1 MRKFLLLGAA
11 LLSWPG
17 GASADTA
24 TFGVYNLT
32 FSDFAGTQQFGTV
45 TVTDSGGG
53 VAHVV
58 ENVAPSFIIDTGNS
72 NNHAPLA
79 FNLTNPGATSI
90 INVVMSPPFLQGN
103 GGAQS
108 QPPFGTFN
116 SSIAGNC
123 NSGGSGGGC
132 GVSSIAFDITGFTS
146 FFSNAFTSNGMT
158 VPIFFASDIL
168 YCPTTDCTGGTGDV
182 GASTPTPVP
191 GPLVGAGLPGLI
203 AACVGLVG
211 LNRRRRNK
219 TA

>member
-1 MRKFLLLGAA
+1 MDPDDIYFPEAEDIG
-11 LLSWPG
+11 P
-17 GASADTA
+17 
-24 TFGVYNLT
+24 
-32 FSDFAGTQQFGTV
+32 
-45 TVTDSGGG
+45 
-53 VAHVV
+53 H
-58 ENVAPSFIIDTGNS
+58 
-72 NNHAPLA
+72 
-79 FNLTNPGATSI
+79 
-90 INVVMSPPFLQGN
+90 
-103 GGAQS
+103 
-108 QPPFGTFN
+108 

-168 YCPTTDCTGGTGDV
+168 YCPTTDCTGGTGAV

-219 TA
+219 IA